1 MNTRSPIGPGVR
13 VLLLSPYA
21 SRSSG
26 VASLVRAL
34 AARLP
39 DRGHSARFEEVRV
52 GGVPPGLTNAML
64 AWRTVRAVSRLR
76 HDFDVVHCQQLHPQ
90 SLFACLTARVLAK
103 GSVLTIHGRS
113 PRPPGLKGVAFDI
126 VERWC
131 LRVPQRL
138 LCVAKSLQVEY
149 GRGEVVPGGVAV
161 ADLRARVGRVASLGR
176 TAGLSLLFLGR
187 VTVDKGIFVLV
198 EAMRQ
203 AREATSTEIRL
214 VVVGPVTEALWP
226 ELSARLSG
234 LEGVIEFVGE
244 QDDPWTF
251 LRDADVF
258 ILPSFHEGLPLSL
271 LEAMAVGLP
280 AIATQVGDIPD
291 VVRPGETGWLVPA
304 RDVAALAHAIE
315 AAVMSRNTLPQLGS
329 RGANLIASHYDLERV
344 VAEYV
349 RIYSELMPDHP

>member
-1 MNTRSPIGPGVR
+1 
-13 VLLLSPYA
+13 
-21 SRSSG
+21 
-26 VASLVRAL
+26 
-34 AARLP
+34 
-39 DRGHSARFEEVRV
+39 
-52 GGVPPGLTNAML
+52 ML

-131 LRVPQRL
+131 LRAPQRL

-214 VVVGPVTEALWP
+214 VVVGPVTEVLWP

-315 AAVMSRNTLPQLGS
+315 AAVKSRNTLPQLGS

-349 RIYSELMPDHP
+349 RIYSELMPDHS

>member
-1 MNTRSPIGPGVR
+1 VR

-131 LRVPQRL
+131 LRAPQRL

-234 LEGVIEFVGE
+234 LEGVVEFVGE
-244 QDDPWTF
+244 Q
-251 LRDADVF
+251 
-258 ILPSFHEGLPLSL
+258 
-271 LEAMAVGLP
+271 
-280 AIATQVGDIPD
+280 
-291 VVRPGETGWLVPA
+291 
-304 RDVAALAHAIE
+304 
-315 AAVMSRNTLPQLGS
+315 
-329 RGANLIASHYDLERV
+329 
-344 VAEYV
+344 
-349 RIYSELMPDHP
+349 